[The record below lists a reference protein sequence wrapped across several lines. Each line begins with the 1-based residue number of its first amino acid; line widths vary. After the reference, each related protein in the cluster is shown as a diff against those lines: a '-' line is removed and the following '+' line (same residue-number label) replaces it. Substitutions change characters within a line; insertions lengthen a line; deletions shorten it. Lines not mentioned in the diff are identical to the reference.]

1 MRWSDISFKLSNRSL
16 RQFAVL
22 WLAFLGGLACWQWLG
37 HGRPVAGAI
46 LGALA
51 LSVGIAGLIWPRA
64 AWPFY
69 VGLTVLTFP
78 IGWVMTRAI
87 LGILFLGLFTPIG
100 LLFKLL
106 GRDVLQVKR
115 RAEKTTYW
123 APKRTP
129 SDPRSYLR
137 LS

>member
-1 MRWSDISFKLSNRSL
+1 MRWSDISFKLSSRSL

-22 WLAFLGGLACWQWLG
+22 WLAFFGGLACWQWLG
-37 HGRPVAGAI
+37 HGRTVAGAI

-51 LSVGIAGLIWPRA
+51 VSVAIAGLIWPRA

-87 LGILFLGLFTPIG
+87 LGIMFLGLFTPIG

-106 GRDVLQVKR
+106 GRDALQVKR

-123 APKRTP
+123 ASKRTP